1 MQMKHLEN
9 EKGIALVTA
18 LMFTLICLAMI
29 MSLMYY
35 VLQGT
40 KMSAAQKRYRNAVEA
55 SYGGAEFVTK
65 AVIPA
70 LFTNF
75 STGQLS
81 LAADFG
87 GTGTGKIDFQIP
99 DPAVTKLKLLYAPYP
114 PTNWGSTS
122 ATASRFSVDPK
133 SRTDFIFTLK
143 GQAGTSDFKV
153 YSKIVDTVPGIG
165 LIDSSGVDY
174 LDAGIGVSG
183 TSSSTSTPRTPS
195 IYTVEVQGEAAVN
208 PREKGALTVLY
219 AY

>member
-1 MQMKHLEN
+1 MKHLEN
-9 EKGIALVTA
+9 EDGIALVTA
-18 LMFTLICLAMI
+18 LLFTLICLAMV

-70 LFTNF
+70 LFGNF
-75 STGQLS
+75 STGKLS
-81 LAADFG
+81 LMADFG
-87 GTGTGKIDFQIP
+87 GTGIGKLDFQFGQDESIIKMKLTN
-99 DPAVTKLKLLYAPYP
+99 DPY
-114 PTNWGSTS
+114 NWGIPGTS
-122 ATASRFSVDPK
+122 GARHSVDPK
-133 SRTDFIFTLK
+133 IKPDFIFTLK
-143 GQAGTSDFKV
+143 GQSGMNDFKV

-174 LDAGIGVSG
+174 LDAGIGVAGSN
-183 TSSSTSTPRTPS
+183 SSTSTPRTPN

>member
-70 LFTNF
+70 LFSNF
-75 STGQLS
+75 STGKLS
-81 LAADFG
+81 LMADFG
-87 GTGTGKIDFQIP
+87 GTGTGKIDFQFGQDESIIKMKLAN
-99 DPAVTKLKLLYAPYP
+99 DPY
-114 PTNWGSTS
+114 NWGITG
-122 ATASRFSVDPK
+122 TNGSRHNVDPK
-133 SRTDFIFTLK
+133 IKPDFIFTLK
-143 GQAGTSDFKV
+143 GQSGMNDFKV
-153 YSKIVDTVPGIG
+153 YSKIVDTVPGVG

-183 TSSSTSTPRTPS
+183 SNTSTSTPRTPN